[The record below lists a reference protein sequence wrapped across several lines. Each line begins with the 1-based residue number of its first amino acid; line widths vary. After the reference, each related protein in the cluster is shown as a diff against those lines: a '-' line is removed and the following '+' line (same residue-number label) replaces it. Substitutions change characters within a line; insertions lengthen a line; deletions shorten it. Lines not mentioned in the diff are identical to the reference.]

1 MSNEIGLDGIQV
13 EKESVTRGRFFTVA
27 SSRTQKER
35 ETREGSLSGWR
46 KIRGWKQSARWM
58 ALFAWHPR
66 KTFVLCESCS
76 SKLVKISTRT
86 PLPGPLVI
94 PGLFLCLPVRIE
106 QTRSLRRRNSVM
118 VFVKSLDCKVNAFLM
133 FQMSCSSQFHRNI
146 YVRRF
151 GKVNLDVSQYF
162 LEYLSDRC
170 RVSFIWYISIIIV
183 FIVNYRLS

>member
-1 MSNEIGLDGIQV
+1 MAD
-13 EKESVTRGRFFTVA
+13 F
-27 SSRTQKER
+27 SRWHRLGHRKRER

-46 KIRGWKQSARWM
+46 KIRGWKQNARWM

-86 PLPGPLVI
+86 PLPEPLVI

-118 VFVKSLDCKVNAFLM
+118 VLVKSLDCKVNAVFM
-133 FQMSCSSQFHRNI
+133 FQMSRSSQFHRNI
-146 YVRRF
+146 YVRRLE
-151 GKVNLDVSQYF
+151 KVNLDVSQYF
-162 LEYLSDRC
+162 LEYLSDWC
-170 RVSFIWYISIIIV
+170 RVSLIWYISIIIV